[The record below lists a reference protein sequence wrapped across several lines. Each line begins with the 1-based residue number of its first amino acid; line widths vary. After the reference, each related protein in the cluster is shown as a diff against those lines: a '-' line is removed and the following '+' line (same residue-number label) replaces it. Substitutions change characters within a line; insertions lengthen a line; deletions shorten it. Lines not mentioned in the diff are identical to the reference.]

1 MQAFA
6 PGEPP
11 RLDIAILVVPES
23 GPMAP
28 YGLFE
33 VLSAAGGAGSAAGV
47 GARFRPRLVTADGA
61 PLALAA
67 GILLTPHA
75 GLAQTQKPDVV
86 IVCDAELA
94 PGESPEG
101 RWPVEIAWLAE
112 RRADGA
118 ILCSSCSGA
127 LILAEAGLL
136 DGCDAASHWIVADLF
151 RDHYPG
157 VRLRP
162 DRILC
167 NSRGDGSL
175 VTTGGASSWQDLAL
189 YLVGRFCGAAEAA
202 RLSRLFLIGER
213 SEGQLPFAAMAAPR
227 RHEDATIAGVQ
238 AWIADNYHVT
248 NPVAAMTAESGLT
261 ERTFKRRFALATG
274 YTPIDYVHALRIEE
288 AKQMLE
294 TSALPVEVVADAIGY
309 AEPATFIRLFRR
321 LSGVTP
327 AQWRK
332 RFSAEA
338 MPRLS

>member
-1 MQAFA
+1 MQALI

-11 RLDIAILVVPES
+11 RLDIAILVVPET

-33 VLSAAGGAGSAAGV
+33 VLSAAGGPGSADGV
-47 GARFRPRLVTADGA
+47 GARFRPMIVTADGS
-61 PLALAA
+61 PLMLAA
-67 GILLTPHA
+67 GVLLTPHA
-75 GLAQTQKPDVV
+75 GMAEIGRPDVV
-86 IVCDAELA
+86 IVCDAELST
-94 PGESPEG
+94 GESPEG
-101 RWPVEIAWLAE
+101 RWPAEIAWLGAL
-112 RRADGA
+112 RAGGA

-151 RDHYPG
+151 RDRYPR

-167 NSRGDGSL
+167 NSGGDGSL
-175 VTTGGASSWQDLAL
+175 VTTGGAASWQDLAL
-189 YLVGRFCGAAEAA
+189 YLVGRFCGAREAA
-202 RLSRLFLIGER
+202 RISRLFLIGER

-227 RHEDATIAGVQ
+227 RHEDAAIAEVQ
-238 AWIADNYHVT
+238 AWIAGNYHLS
-248 NPVAAMTAESGLT
+248 NPVAAMTTRSGLAD
-261 ERTFKRRFALATG
+261 RTFKRRFTQATG

-294 TSALPVEVVADAIGY
+294 TSALPVEAVAEAIGY

-321 LSGVTP
+321 LAGVTP
-327 AQWRK
+327 AQWRR
-332 RFSAEA
+332 RFSTEA
-338 MPRLS
+338 MSRFG